1 VLTGLENSPFSAWVR
16 GESLWGWAFT
26 VTVHTLATAV
36 VVGLIFVITLRL
48 LGLFETIPYAS
59 LKRLFPLL
67 WIAFVVEFATGFVL
81 WATKPTRYTADGA
94 FLLKLLF
101 IIVGIALTIYLN
113 GTMKREA
120 ASWEEAGAVS
130 SDGAK
135 FVAPTLQVWCVVL
148 VFSRLTAMLGS
159 I

>member
-1 VLTGLENSPFSAWVR
+1 VL
-16 GESLWGWAFT
+16 
-26 VTVHTLATAV
+26 
-36 VVGLIFVITLRL
+36 
-48 LGLFETIPYAS
+48 
-59 LKRLFPLL
+59 
-67 WIAFVVEFATGFVL
+67 EFATGFVL

-120 ASWEEAGAVS
+120 ASWEAAGAMS

-135 FVAPTLQVWCVVL
+135 YVAPTLLVWCVVL